1 MGGGGLDN
9 LQRSL
14 PTQPW
19 SAPASFGPSPSRTV
33 FLWRGQAEL
42 EVPCSEDEFHI

>member
-19 SAPASFGPSPSRTV
+19 SAPASFGASPSRTV
-33 FLWRGQAEL
+33 FMEGTGRAGGVVLRG
-42 EVPCSEDEFHI
+42 